1 MTEEDLDARYARSIG
16 ALNCGTTTTRITN
29 FPLSTQTATN
39 VLSING
45 GLNSTGAWPCLG
57 AFVTTLVGCSDN
69 VTAWRKDDP
78 GGLYP
83 AGEISGEPTFGIG
96 WHRRLY

>member
-1 MTEEDLDARYARSIG
+1 LARWA
-16 ALNCGTTTTRITN
+16 
-29 FPLSTQTATN
+29 
-39 VLSING
+39 
-45 GLNSTGAWPCLG
+45 CLG
-57 AFVTTLVGCSDN
+57 ALVTVLVGCSDN

-96 WHRRLY
+96 WRRRLY